1 MKKGIIAIGLMLV
14 MIAVTGCGKQAYQ
27 PQAINE
33 DVDVCVICN
42 MQVKDDAYA
51 TQIVTKEGKSLK
63 FDDLGCMNEWKTQN
77 GTEDIGM
84 EYVRDYNDK
93 EWIEY
98 KKATYV
104 YDASIRTPMAY
115 GLVSFKDKQSAEQF
129 IEEQGVGQL
138 LSSEELANHTWEQS
152 MDMMD
157 MDMHMHEDGETH
169 EEPHTHEQSHTHE
182 ESHAHDEHSEDQSGH

>member
-1 MKKGIIAIGLMLV
+1 MRKGIIAMSLV
-14 MIAVTGCGKQAYQ
+14 LALFVVAGCGKQEYL

-63 FDDLGCMNEWKTQN
+63 FDDIGCMNEWKSQN
-77 GTEDIGM
+77 GTDDIGM

-93 EWIEY
+93 EWIQFEQ
-98 KKATYV
+98 ASYV

-129 IEEQGVGQL
+129 IEEQGIGQL
-138 LSSEELANHTWEQS
+138 LSSKELANHSWEQS
-152 MDMMD
+152 MDMMN
-157 MDMHMHEDGETH
+157 MDMHEHGEGDSHE
-169 EEPHTHEQSHTHE
+169 HE
-182 ESHAHDEHSEDQSGH
+182 ESGH

>member
-1 MKKGIIAIGLMLV
+1 MKKGILAINLMLV
-14 MIAVTGCGKQAYQ
+14 LIAATGCGKQAYQ

-138 LSSEELANHTWEQS
+138 LSSEQLANHTWEQS

-157 MDMHMHEDGETH
+157 MDMHMHGDGET
-169 EEPHTHEQSHTHE
+169 
-182 ESHAHDEHSEDQSGH
+182 HDEHSEDQSGH

>member
-1 MKKGIIAIGLMLV
+1 MKKGIMAMGLVLV
-14 MIAVTGCGKQAYQ
+14 LFVAAGCGKQEYQ

-63 FDDLGCMNEWKTQN
+63 FDDIGCMNEWKSQN
-77 GTEDIGM
+77 GTDDIGM

-93 EWIEY
+93 AWIPFEQ
-98 KKATYV
+98 ASYV

-129 IEEQGVGQL
+129 IEEQGIGQL
-138 LSSEELANHTWEQS
+138 LSSEELGNHSWEQS

-157 MDMHMHEDGETH
+157 MDMHMHGEEEAHEHGESSNHDESPSH
-169 EEPHTHEQSHTHE
+169 EEHG
-182 ESHAHDEHSEDQSGH
+182 EDQSGHE